1 MFTSRYL
8 ARRINRDIF
17 LSYIQGMIYPKNF
30 EAKIGF
36 DRLREQ
42 VANRCVT
49 QAGAAKVEAQG
60 FLNSAKSIIHR
71 LTLCDEM
78 RTMLLMEQDF
88 PSADYADIDEVL
100 VKLAIEGNFL
110 DIEEVVTLRR
120 GLSAVE
126 STTRFINSKAQNG
139 EYPTLKKRGEGIDS
153 FGWVLSQIDSII
165 DRFNNIKD
173 SASPELQM
181 IRRSIKSQEAQL
193 SKRLQQV
200 LNSAKS
206 AGYIDSEA
214 QISIRDGRAVIP
226 VMAGNKR
233 KVQGFIHDESA
244 TGKTVYIE
252 PVEVVQI
259 NNELKE
265 LEYAERRE
273 IVRILTAF
281 TDSIRPERGGM
292 EVANDYLSDIDMIR
306 AKSVW
311 AIDND
316 CIMPILSK
324 EDKLILRSAKHPI
337 LAQTLKS
344 QGKEIIPLDME
355 LDREKHIL
363 VISGP
368 NAGGKSVCLKTT
380 GIVQY
385 MFQCGF
391 LIPASPNSELP
402 IFNSMFIDIG
412 DEQSIDN
419 DLSTYSSHL
428 LNMKNMVAGASDK
441 TLVLIDEFGS
451 GTEPVIGGA
460 IAEAILDRLL
470 HKGCYGVITTH
481 YSNIKYYA
489 SQSEGIANGAMT
501 FDVQNIRPLFRLE
514 MGKPGSSFAI
524 EIARKIGLSEDIIRA
539 ANEKVGGDHINIEKQ
554 LREIARDK
562 RYWEQK
568 RDRIR
573 LTDRKVEELEQN
585 YAEQLARIK
594 SERQE
599 ILSRAKSEAKKLI
612 ADANKQIE
620 STIKTIREAQA
631 EKELTR
637 LARREMEEFKE
648 RVEVADEDKSADVAR
663 EMERLARRKE
673 RREERKKRGGEH
685 KEEVAI
691 EAPKVIEI
699 TVGAKV
705 RIAGQESLGEVQS
718 IKGKRVQVAFGQ
730 ILTTVNKDSLT
741 VVSNSEFKRSTR
753 MDAPRAKIS
762 VDISSRK
769 LNFKD
774 NIDVRGARAADA
786 LESVQNLIDDAL
798 MVGVSSVAILHG
810 KGTGALKEEIR
821 RYLRTIPDVARA
833 VDAHADRGGSG
844 ITVVEFK

>member
-1 MFTSRYL
+1 
-8 ARRINRDIF
+8 
-17 LSYIQGMIYPKNF
+17 MIYPHNF
-30 EAKIGF
+30 ETKIGF
-36 DRLREQ
+36 DRLRED
-42 VANRCVT
+42 VARRCAT
-49 QAGAAKVEAQG
+49 SAGRAKVEAQQ
-60 FLNSAKSIIHR
+60 FLTSAKGILHR
-71 LTLCDEM
+71 ITLCDEM
-78 RTMLLMEQDF
+78 RSLLLMEQGF
-88 PSADYADIDEVL
+88 PSGDYTDIDDVL
-100 VKLAIEGNFL
+100 KKLAIEGSFL
-110 DIEEVVTLRR
+110 DVEEVVTLRR
-120 GLSAVE
+120 GLWAVDA
-126 STTRFINSKAQNG
+126 TTNFINSKSQGG
-139 EYPTLKKRGEGIDS
+139 EYPTLKKRGEGVDS
-153 FGWVLSQIDSII
+153 FGWIVAQVDSII
-165 DRFNNIKD
+165 DKFNNIKD
-173 SASPELQM
+173 TASPELLT
-181 IRRSIKSQEAQL
+181 IRRAIKSQEAQL

-265 LEYAERRE
+265 LEYAQRRE
-273 IVRILTAF
+273 IIRILTSF
-281 TDSIRPERGGM
+281 TEDIRPQKESM

-306 AKSVW
+306 AKSTW
-311 AIDND
+311 AIDNGA
-316 CIMPILSK
+316 IKPILSQ
-324 EDKLILRSAKHPI
+324 DSRLLLRRAKHPI
-337 LAQTLKS
+337 LAQTLAS
-344 QGKEIIPLDME
+344 QSKEIIPLEME

-380 GIVQY
+380 GIIQY

-391 LIPASPNSELP
+391 LIPASENSELP
-402 IFNSMFIDIG
+402 IFNSICIDIG

-428 LNMKNMVAGASDK
+428 LNMKNMVAAASEK

-489 SQSEGIANGAMT
+489 SQTEGIANGAMT

-539 ANEKVGGDHINIEKQ
+539 ASDKVGGDHINIEKQ

-585 YAEQLARIK
+585 YTEQLSRIRA
-594 SERQE
+594 ERQE
-599 ILSRAKSEAKKLI
+599 IISSAKIEAKRLI
-612 ADANKQIE
+612 AEANKQIE

-631 EKELTR
+631 DKELTR
-637 LARREMEEFKE
+637 MVRKEFDDFKS
-648 RVEVADEDKSADVAR
+648 RVDNSDQESAKSADVAR
-663 EMERLARRKE
+663 EMERLARRRE
-673 RREERKKRGGEH
+673 RREERKKQGDQH
-685 KEEVAI
+685 KAEEIIQTPKPI
-691 EAPKVIEI
+691 EV

-730 ILTTVNKDSLT
+730 ILTTVNKESLT
-741 VVSNSEFKRSTR
+741 VVSNSESKRISR

-774 NIDVRGARAADA
+774 NIDVRGQRAADA
-786 LESVQNLIDDAL
+786 LEAVQGFIDDAL

-844 ITVVEFK
+844 ITVVEFN

>member
-1 MFTSRYL
+1 
-8 ARRINRDIF
+8 
-17 LSYIQGMIYPKNF
+17 MIYPKNF
-30 EAKIGF
+30 EDKIGF
-36 DRLREQ
+36 SRLREQ
-42 VANRCVT
+42 VAAKCTTASGVS
-49 QAGAAKVEAQG
+49 KVEAQQ
-60 FLNSAKSIIHR
+60 FLTSRSEIEER
-71 LTLCDEM
+71 LMLSDEM
-78 RTMLLMEQDF
+78 RTLILMERDF
-88 PSADYADIDEVL
+88 PSGDYADIDGVL
-100 VKLAIEGNFL
+100 SKLSIEGNFL
-110 DIEEVVTLRR
+110 DVEEVVTLRR
-120 GLSAVE
+120 GLSAVDA
-126 STTRFINSKAQNG
+126 TTKFINSKAQNG
-139 EYPTLKKRGEGIDS
+139 EYTTLQKRGEGIES
-153 FGWVLSQIDSII
+153 YGWIIAQIDAIV

-173 SASPELQM
+173 TASPELQV
-181 IRRSIKSQEAQL
+181 IRRCLRERESQL
-193 SKRLQQV
+193 SKKLQQV

-226 VMAGNKR
+226 VTAGNKR

-265 LEYAERRE
+265 LEYAQRRE

-281 TDSIRPERGGM
+281 TDSIRPEKEGM
-292 EVANDYLSDIDMIR
+292 EQASDYLSDMDMLR
-306 AKSVW
+306 AKGVW
-311 AIDND
+311 AIDNE
-316 CIMPILSK
+316 CIRPIISQDDRLV
-324 EDKLILRSAKHPI
+324 LRRAKHPI

-344 QGKEIIPLDME
+344 QHKEIVPLDME
-355 LDREKHIL
+355 LDRAKHIL

-391 LIPASPNSELP
+391 LVPVSENSEIP
-402 IFNSMFIDIG
+402 IFKSIYIDIG

-428 LNMKNMVAGASDK
+428 LNMKNMVAGASGK

-501 FDVQNIRPLFRLE
+501 FDVQNIRPLFKLE

-524 EIARKIGLSEDIIRA
+524 EIARKIGLSEDIIIA
-539 ANEKVGGDHINIEKQ
+539 ASDKVGGEHINIEKQ

-573 LTDRKVEELEQN
+573 MTDRKVEELEQN
-585 YAEQLARIK
+585 YAEQLSKIK
-594 SERQE
+594 AERQE
-599 ILSRAKSEAKKLI
+599 ILAKAKSEAKMLI

-637 LARREMEEFKE
+637 LVRKEFDDFKTK
-648 RVEVADEDKSADVAR
+648 VEVADHDKSEGVAR
-663 EMERLARRKE
+663 EMEKLARRRQK
-673 RREERKKRGGEH
+673 REERKRQGAEQ
-685 KEEVAI
+685 KEVEQREEPVKIEV
-691 EAPKVIEI
+691 
-699 TVGAKV
+699 TVGSKV
-705 RIAGQESLGEVQS
+705 RIEGQDMTGDVQS
-718 IKGKRVQVAFGQ
+718 IKGKRAQVAFGQ
-730 ILTTVNKDSLT
+730 ILTTVNIDSLT
-741 VVSNSEFKRSTR
+741 VISKSEAKRASK
-753 MDAPRAKIS
+753 MDVPRAKIS

-774 NIDVRGARAADA
+774 NIDVRGQRASEA
-786 LESVQNLIDDAL
+786 LEMVQNFIDDAL

-810 KGTGALKEEIR
+810 KGTGALKDEIR

-844 ITVVEFK
+844 ITVVEFN